1 MKTSTLLITI
11 ASGIIVAGAV
21 YFIAQSLENE
31 DLDDLY
37 FNDNE
42 KEKGDLS
49 EKNNTKNYNTDNLF
63 V

>member
-11 ASGIIVAGAV
+11 ASGIIVAGTL

-42 KEKGDLS
+42 NEKGDLS

>member
-21 YFIAQSLENE
+21 YFIAQSFENE

-42 KEKGDLS
+42 NEKGDLS